1 MHSFESYLLVN
12 TNVIPVILVNFAIAL
27 ILLVGIKYISA
38 AVSHVQ
44 AKTELSVKD
53 NGAFGISTAGVIL
66 GVIIMTTGIMTDE
79 ASLDL
84 SLLAMMMAGY
94 GLLGIALMFVTRVI
108 FDDLAMPRIKLRDEI
123 LRGNMAAGIVDA
135 GNVIASALVVRA
147 VMYWVNSY
155 TWQGLVILLIAYFL
169 SQLFLTLVV
178 RLGLA
183 RFQRRHNAVVQHQVG
198 SGNVA
203 VALRF
208 AGFRIGTALAIT
220 AASQMVPYAYDEF
233 LLPMVSWL
241 IMSLVIVIITS
252 VVAWLADHIILS
264 DINLELEVDS
274 QRNIAVGS
282 MQAAIH
288 ISVGLLMM
296 ALMF

>member
-1 MHSFESYLLVN
+1 MFSLESYLLIN
-12 TNVIPVILVNFAIAL
+12 ANVIPVVLVNFAIAL
-27 ILLVGIKYISA
+27 VLLIGVKHLSA

-44 AKTELSVKD
+44 AKTELAVKD

-84 SLLAMMMAGY
+84 TLLAMMMAGY
-94 GLLGIALMFVTRVI
+94 GVLGVVLMFVTRVL
-108 FDDLAMPRIKLRDEI
+108 FDELAMPKINLREEI
-123 LRGNMAAGIVDA
+123 IRGNLAAAVVDA
-135 GNVIASALVVRA
+135 GNVIASALVIRA
-147 VMYWVNSY
+147 VMYWVNGYSIS
-155 TWQGLVILLIAYFL
+155 GFMVLLLAYFL
-169 SQLFLTLVV
+169 SQLFLTLVIRMGV
-178 RLGLA
+178 L
-183 RFQRRHNAVVQHQVG
+183 RFKQRHNKVVQEQLAA
-198 SGNVA
+198 GNIA

-233 LLPMVSWL
+233 LLPIVSWM
-241 IMSLVIVIITS
+241 IMALVMVIITAL
-252 VVAWLADHIILS
+252 VAWVADHIILS
-264 DINLELEVDS
+264 DIDLDVEVDA
-274 QRNIAVGS
+274 QRNVAVGS

-288 ISVGLLMM
+288 IAVGLLMV